1 MTYNNLPLYDLTIDD
16 TNNTGV
22 FTISLVNEP
31 AIDVDFLRF
40 AAEAPGFAAEQ
51 STDFKFESIDDEQHI
66 VTGPAMIPDVP
77 IFRRDDLGR
86 EFYVRFSKDTIKS
99 IAERFMKNEYL
110 HCINLQH
117 KYEADA
123 CYVTESYVVNKERG
137 LCPIEFKDI
146 NDGTWMVTVK
156 VEDDEL
162 WNEIKESGHI
172 NGFSVEVVTQA
183 FSVVKEAKAEAKAE
197 PKTRTID
204 DELNECFNA

>member
-40 AAEAPGFAAEQ
+40 AAEGAAEGNK
-51 STDFKFESIDDEQHI
+51 DFKFESIDDEQHI

-117 KYEADA
+117 KYDASA

-183 FSVVKEAKAEAKAE
+183 FSVVKQSAGRQGAGK
-197 PKTRTID
+197 PKTID

>member
-40 AAEAPGFAAEQ
+40 AAEGAAEY
-51 STDFKFESIDDEQHI
+51 KFESIDDEQHI

-146 NDGTWMVTVK
+146 NDGAWMVTVK
-156 VEDDEL
+156 VDNEEL

-183 FSVVKEAKAEAKAE
+183 FSACKQEAKAE

-204 DELNECFNA
+204 DELNECFQCEVY

>member
-1 MTYNNLPLYDLTIDD
+1 MTYKNLPLYDLTIDD

-31 AIDVDFLRF
+31 AIDIDFLRF
-40 AAEAPGFAAEQ
+40 AAEAPGFAAEPEL
-51 STDFKFESIDDEQHI
+51 KFESIDDEQHI

-86 EFYVRFSKDTIKS
+86 EYYVRFSKDTVKA

-146 NDGTWMVTVK
+146 NDGAWMVTVK
-156 VEDDEL
+156 VDNEEL

-183 FSVVKEAKAEAKAE
+183 FRAAKAK

>member
-40 AAEAPGFAAEQ
+40 AAEQ
-51 STDFKFESIDDEQHI
+51 STEYKFESIDDEQHI

-86 EFYVRFSKDTIKS
+86 EFYVRFSKGTVKA

-117 KYEADA
+117 KYDASA

-146 NDGTWMVTVK
+146 NDGAWMVTVK
-156 VEDDEL
+156 VDNEEL

-183 FSVVKEAKAEAKAE
+183 FSAVKCNEGKSNTNSK
-197 PKTRTID
+197 PRTID
-204 DELNECFNA
+204 DELDECFNA

>member
-1 MTYNNLPLYDLTIDD
+1 MTYKNLPLYDLTIDD

-31 AIDVDFLRF
+31 AIDIDFLRF
-40 AAEAPGFAAEQ
+40 AAEAPGFAAEPEL
-51 STDFKFESIDDEQHI
+51 KFESIDDEQHI

-86 EFYVRFSKDTIKS
+86 EFYVRFSKDTVKA

-110 HCINLQH
+110 HSINLQH

-146 NDGTWMVTVK
+146 NDGAWMVTVK
-156 VEDDEL
+156 VDNEEL

-183 FSVVKEAKAEAKAE
+183 FSVAKAKPKA
-197 PKTRTID
+197 RTID
-204 DELNECFNA
+204 DELNECFQ